1 VPGVS
6 NVRRVGGVSREISI
20 AIDPIKLQA
29 LGTTAADIS
38 RQLAQVQRE
47 SPGGRTDLGHGE

>member
-1 VPGVS
+1 
-6 NVRRVGGVSREISI
+6 VGGVSREISI